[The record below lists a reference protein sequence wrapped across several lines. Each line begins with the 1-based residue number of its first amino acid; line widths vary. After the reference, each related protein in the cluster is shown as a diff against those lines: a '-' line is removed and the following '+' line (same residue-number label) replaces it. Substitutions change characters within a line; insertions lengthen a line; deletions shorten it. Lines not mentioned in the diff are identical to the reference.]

1 MPFFGEFSRS
11 SQDLG
16 ESDYDSIKSR
26 DDRLNSSKSGMW
38 IFGDPNTG
46 DVLLGTE
53 EMSCLEHRRCP
64 AWNTRDVLLGTQEMS
79 CLQHKKCP
87 AWNTRDV
94 LLGTHEMSCL
104 EHKKCPAW
112 NTRNVLL
119 RTQGMSFFEHKECPA
134 SNTRN
139 VLQRLASIDSSIST
153 FKSEVL

>member
-1 MPFFGEFSRS
+1 MAWSKGNVLLGT
-11 SQDLG
+11 QDMSCV
-16 ESDYDSIKSR
+16 EHKECPA
-26 DDRLNSSKSGMW
+26 W
-38 IFGDPNTG
+38 NTR

-104 EHKKCPAW
+104 EHRKCPASRALAAKPTP
-112 NTRNVLL
+112 NAERGTRNSARVPTKLGIL
-119 RTQGMSFFEHKECPA
+119 SA
-134 SNTRN
+134 SHFPF
-139 VLQRLASIDSSIST
+139 LGDCLWT
-153 FKSEVL
+153 FPLTLGSW